1 MYGASE
7 PAIASHSQLHG
18 AVAVGRGVSLTNLG
32 PCHTVFTR
40 LILDMEITV
49 HTWQLQEAKNRFSEV
64 VDLTLKEGP
73 QLVTRRGEEAVVI
86 LAAKDYRRLSG
97 QATNVVACLLNAP
110 RGEPL
115 VLERSR
121 ESIRDLV

>member
-1 MYGASE
+1 M
-7 PAIASHSQLHG
+7 
-18 AVAVGRGVSLTNLG
+18 
-32 PCHTVFTR
+32 
-40 LILDMEITV
+40 
-49 HTWQLQEAKNRFSEV
+49 HTWQLQEEKSRLSEV

-97 QATNVVACLLNAP
+97 QTTNLMDCLLNAP

-115 VLERSR
+115 VLDRSR
-121 ESIRDLV
+121 ESIRDLVL